1 MKPVLYVLGGVG
13 VALASAALSFLSI
26 MLAQRLFGP
35 AWGIV
40 AWGLALIV
48 LGGGA
53 GGWLVYRIRSN
64 RRV

>member
-1 MKPVLYVLGGVG
+1 VKPVFYVLGGVG
-13 VALASAALSFLSI
+13 LTLASAALSFLSI
-26 MLAQRLFGP
+26 LLAQWLFGP

-40 AWGLALIV
+40 AWGLALIA

-53 GGWLVYRIRSN
+53 GGWIVYRIRSN